1 MKINVSHLA
10 SSLSGNKES
19 IYSLAMNPPG
29 TIIVSGST
37 EKALRFW
44 DPRSCA
50 KVFKLKGNAIYIFV
64 AVKVLKFFFIPKTC
78 VRISNNMNEII

>member
-1 MKINVSHLA
+1 MMYNKNIFIYLA
-10 SSLSGNKES
+10 SSLTGNKES

-50 KVFKLKGNAIYIFV
+50 KVFKLKGDVFPISFVIYCILINVTFRSHGQ
-64 AVKVLKFFFIPKTC
+64 C
-78 VRISNNMNEII
+78 